1 MVFPINLPQLVPSS
15 TARTARYVQQ
25 QNEAQLHRQPPDPL
39 TPLVMA
45 PPLVVQHI
53 AQNLHTEMQFGLSPA
68 TTGGFFASGLLR
80 TRSRP
85 RAFSM
90 LPLQH
95 SISHEDLTALDRVPL
110 LQTSTTSRKSRGG
123 GFRQRYYPLS
133 QEETLEL
140 LLLLNNQGVKPGRPK
155 A

>member
-68 TTGGFFASGLLR
+68 TTGGFFASVSSFFPSPSFSAPYHSSPCINIA
-80 TRSRP
+80 TRKPSAIASR
-85 RAFSM
+85 F
-90 LPLQH
+90 
-95 SISHEDLTALDRVPL
+95 
-110 LQTSTTSRKSRGG
+110 
-123 GFRQRYYPLS
+123 
-133 QEETLEL
+133 
-140 LLLLNNQGVKPGRPK
+140 
-155 A
+155 